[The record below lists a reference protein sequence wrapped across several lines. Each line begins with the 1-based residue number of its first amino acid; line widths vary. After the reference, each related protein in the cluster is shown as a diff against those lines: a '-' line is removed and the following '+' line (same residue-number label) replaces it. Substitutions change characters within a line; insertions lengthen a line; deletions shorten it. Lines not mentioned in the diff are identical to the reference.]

1 MIDDLNKLIV
11 FTSPHRPTTS
21 SKSFLPHDKFKMH
34 LLTAF
39 ELRSG
44 VKSSSAISTQPKE
57 RTANRMGLS
66 VSDFNG

>member
-1 MIDDLNKLIV
+1 MINVLRRLIV
-11 FTSPHRPTTS
+11 LTSPHRPTTS
-21 SKSFLPHDKFKMH
+21 SKSFFPHDKFKMH
-34 LLTAF
+34 LLTAL

-57 RTANRMGLS
+57 RTAKRMGLS